1 MYILIKAQYFEIDLI
16 DFVYFIDFF
25 FQRNYCL
32 KKDIS
37 YK

>member
-25 FQRNYCL
+25 F
-32 KKDIS
+32 KEIIV
-37 YK
+37 